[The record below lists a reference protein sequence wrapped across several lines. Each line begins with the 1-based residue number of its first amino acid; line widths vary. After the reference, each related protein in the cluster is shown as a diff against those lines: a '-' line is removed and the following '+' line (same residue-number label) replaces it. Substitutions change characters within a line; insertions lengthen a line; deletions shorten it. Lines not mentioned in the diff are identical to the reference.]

1 MATIIILTNDKTI
14 KLCFFI
20 DHFCPYILSYIHLA
34 TIYKICITSIC
45 LHITLMSELYSYDKL
60 NESFWNIFWYT
71 NQENVLIWKSND
83 KLYAFDVCM
92 FYLFICTY
100 VSEPI
105 KISLECQTNC
115 HADRQMQGKAARKQM
130 IALTHVT
137 RDFVTTTY
145 YS

>member
-1 MATIIILTNDKTI
+1 
-14 KLCFFI
+14 
-20 DHFCPYILSYIHLA
+20 
-34 TIYKICITSIC
+34 
-45 LHITLMSELYSYDKL
+45 
-60 NESFWNIFWYT
+60 
-71 NQENVLIWKSND
+71 
-83 KLYAFDVCM
+83 M

-137 RDFVTTTY
+137 RDFVTVSFYLHDNKLRVHDISDSNCTK
-145 YS
+145 